1 MEWAL
6 HSVGI
11 NKSVVLYN
19 RSRFIVVTPGDFILR
34 MVLVLCCLWD
44 LDLLCVCKMWR
55 DKCVKYMNFR
65 NVQCQRNRL
74 EQ

>member
-44 LDLLCVCKMWR
+44 
-55 DKCVKYMNFR
+55 
-65 NVQCQRNRL
+65 
-74 EQ
+74 